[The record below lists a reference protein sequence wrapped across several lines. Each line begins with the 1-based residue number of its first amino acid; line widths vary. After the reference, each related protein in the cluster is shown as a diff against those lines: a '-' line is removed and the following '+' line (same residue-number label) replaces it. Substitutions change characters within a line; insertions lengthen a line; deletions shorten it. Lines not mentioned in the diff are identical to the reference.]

1 MPSSYGRRTQT
12 VAANTRCRWVCTC
25 SSTEEGAVHR
35 DRRRRLADWRR
46 CRKAACGLFSMLVLR
61 RKAGVRVVGL
71 ENQVKL
77 VFGLQNPKKFRLRR
91 AKCEVSG
98 APREMFSRALRPA
111 SSVETPLMRLPPAS
125 DAELRSADVKKSPD
139 SRVSLSAKPLVN
151 CSRSKKSSFMNIIRL

>member
-1 MPSSYGRRTQT
+1 MPSSYGGRTQT
-12 VAANTRCRWVCTC
+12 AAANTRCRWVSTC

-35 DRRRRLADWRR
+35 DRRRRLLVGGVAA
-46 CRKAACGLFSMLVLR
+46 KAACGLFSMLVLR
-61 RKAGVRVVGL
+61 RMAGVRVVGL

-77 VFGLQNPKKFRLRR
+77 VFGLQNPKEFRLRR
-91 AKCEVSG
+91 ARTCEVSG
-98 APREMFSRALRPA
+98 APREMCPRALRPA

-151 CSRSKKSSFMNIIRL
+151 CSRSKKSSL